1 MYTLVAIMPYP
12 SVSYIISDYLHHIF
26 ISFYLTRI
34 CYFLTFVHHLI
45 NIPMAAPRSQS
56 YPAFSIDFCLDL
68 VTKIYNEY
76 GTSSLLKRQE
86 IAAAAGVTEATVQM
100 RVSSAV
106 QYGLLERSHGEG
118 YKPSSLFI
126 NVYKPLNEEE
136 KRNALIEALS
146 KPPLYKK
153 LLEEIDGSKVPS
165 AKALSTILFR
175 KHGIAENASEKAAHT
190 FINNLSY
197 VNLIEPDGHIR
208 LLKKGIADNAKTKTE
223 ENQVDTKESTSPV
236 EKAIANLTV
245 EFREINIPLTEKKKA
260 VLLVPVSLK
269 TKDIEIIKAQIDV
282 VALSIED

>member
-1 MYTLVAIMPYP
+1 
-12 SVSYIISDYLHHIF
+12 
-26 ISFYLTRI
+26 
-34 CYFLTFVHHLI
+34 
-45 NIPMAAPRSQS
+45 MASKRSQS
-56 YPAFSIDFCLDL
+56 YPAFSLDFCIDL

-76 GTSSLLKRQE
+76 GTSSLLKRDE
-86 IAAAAGVTEATVQM
+86 IAGAAGVTEATVQM

-118 YKPSSLFI
+118 YRPSSLFI

-136 KRNALIEALS
+136 RRNALIEALS

-153 LLEEIDGSKVPS
+153 LLEEIDGSIVPS

-175 KHGIAENASEKAAHT
+175 KHGIGENASEKAAQT
-190 FINNLSY
+190 FIDNLNY
-197 VNLIEPDGHIR
+197 VRLIDSDNHIR
-208 LLKKGIADNAKTKTE
+208 LKRGIGENSVKAE
-223 ENQVDTKESTSPV
+223 ENQADKSKLSSTPT
-236 EKAIANLTV
+236 EKAIANSSV

-260 VLLVPVSLK
+260 VLLVPVSLR